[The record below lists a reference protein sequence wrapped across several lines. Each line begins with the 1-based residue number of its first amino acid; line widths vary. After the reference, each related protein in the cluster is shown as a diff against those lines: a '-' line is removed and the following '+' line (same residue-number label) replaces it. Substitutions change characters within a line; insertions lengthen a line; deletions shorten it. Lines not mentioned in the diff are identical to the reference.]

1 MSDPYASTERPSS
14 PLEGEFG
21 MSLEADRDTIYAAD
35 ETQDLISSEKVE
47 GTAVFSREREKLG
60 SIHHFMVGKRD
71 GQVRYA
77 VLSFGGL
84 FEGDRYY
91 PLPWNALSYNTG
103 LGGYEIGIDKEQ
115 LKNSPSFER
124 GSEPTYDAEYD
135 RQLRATATEV
145 RQSYEGRPRPPLLY
159 P

>member
-1 MSDPYASTERPSS
+1 MAYET
-14 PLEGEFG
+14 
-21 MSLEADRDTIYAAD
+21 DRDTILEAD
-35 ETQDLISSEKVE
+35 ETQSLISSDKVD
-47 GTAVFSREREKLG
+47 GTSVYSRDGDKLG

-77 VLSFGGL
+77 VLNFGGM

-91 PLPWNALSYNTG
+91 PLPWKALNYNTE

-135 RQLRATATEV
+135 RKLR
-145 RQSYEGRPRPPLLY
+145 SYYGDRY
-159 P
+159 